1 MSQEWDPRGE
11 VSAALTSAVAG
22 FGAAVL
28 SNADMLRSVLAD
40 DVASYPREMSVLTMA
55 AQAGVAASIADL
67 IGQQGVAASS
77 AVSLAAADMSASQGT
92 DPSGAVWAATAVAA
106 ALGYPV
112 SAAAPAVNQ
121 PAPARPLVPAQ
132 YPGANAGRPPAR
144 RKQVWTAVAAVAVV
158 GGAIAA
164 FSLHGSGSG
173 GNAAARCV
181 AGTWS
186 LASGKQVYRESNGT
200 VLTFQATS
208 GAQGL
213 EFKSNDQLLVEDNQL
228 TYTAEAS
235 GDTITSVTTGQGTA
249 SYRVTGSQV
258 QFRNSNVPG
267 TNTIYEN
274 GEKNSSANVSLWGND
289 VDQLTC
295 SGNSM
300 TLSKD
305 DLSYTY
311 TRATSQ
317 PSG

>member
-1 MSQEWDPRGE
+1 MSQEWDPQGE

-28 SNADMLRSVLAD
+28 NNADMLRNVLAD
-40 DVASYPREMSVLTMA
+40 DVASFPREMSVLTMA

-77 AVSLAAADMSASQGT
+77 AVSLAAADMSASQGA
-92 DPSGAVWAATAVAA
+92 DSAGALWAATAVAA

-112 SAAAPAVNQ
+112 SAAAPAANQ
-121 PAPARPLVPAQ
+121 PAPARPLVPATD
-132 YPGANAGRPPAR
+132 PGANAVRPPAR
-144 RKQVWTAVAAVAVV
+144 RKQLWTAVAAVAVV

-173 GNAAARCV
+173 SDAAARCV
-181 AGTWS
+181 VGTWS
-186 LASGKQVYRESNGT
+186 LASGKQVYRESSGT
-200 VLTFQATS
+200 VLTFRATS

-213 EFKSNDQLLVEDNQL
+213 EFKSNDQLLVVDNQL
-228 TYTAEAS
+228 TYTA
-235 GDTITSVTTGQGTA
+235 
-249 SYRVTGSQV
+249 SYRVTGTQV
-258 QFRNSNVPG
+258 QFRNSDVPG

-274 GEKNSSANVSLWGND
+274 GEKNSSANVGLWGND